1 MFCFFIVSSIFSG
14 DCVGSPTHLRCD
26 LVSVTSQLLIQASP
40 PWQGAVPPLVC
51 PPPSM
56 SQHYIGSDPRIPH
69 LLHLVCSRPK
79 MLSSAFINPAF
90 QIGQGLNR
98 HSWRWLITA
107 RIRIVNYND
116 CPNSIVV
123 LRNWRG
129 LSAPAIERSHY
140 RDRYHR
146 KSHYQ
151 LAPYLHLRVWS
162 RRS

>member
-1 MFCFFIVSSIFSG
+1 MFWFFIVSSIFSG

-26 LVSVTSQLLIQASP
+26 LVSVTSQLLIQASTT
-40 PWQGAVPPLVC
+40 WQGAVPPLVS
-51 PPPSM
+51 PPSM
-56 SQHYIGSDPRIPH
+56 SQHYIGYDPRIPH

-151 LAPYLHLRVWS
+151 LARRRRVWRS
-162 RRS
+162 RVV